1 MYTENRKLMRDVEGT
16 PLYSITNENSIAISA
31 EWEHSIAN
39 KEPYNK
45 YEPFNSVI
53 ITNLSSSHIRFY
65 WNKRKDLGFMIPS
78 SGMRNI
84 DREGFREFTLKNIG
98 SSEIP
103 VDQIEIAF
111 YRIGMSADEQAKKEA
126 KKRYFYLVNRYF

>member
-1 MYTENRKLMRDVEGT
+1 MITENRELMREVEGT
-16 PLYSITNENSIAISA
+16 PLYSITNENSISTSA
-31 EWEHSIAN
+31 EWEYSIAN
-39 KEPYNK
+39 KAPYEK
-45 YEPFNSVI
+45 YSPFNSVI

-103 VDQIEIAF
+103 TDQIEIAF
-111 YRIGMSADEQAKKEA
+111 YRTGMTADNKAKKDA
-126 KKRYFYLVNRYF
+126 QQ